1 MAGEM
6 YFVRSRGKVT
16 GPFDI
21 GGLQRL
27 VKLGML
33 SRVHEVSTDKRNWAS
48 AASVPGV
55 LPENA
60 ASAAAGGRSGAG
72 PTDAPSNTYEIT
84 QPPLAGEQLTR
95 SNDAATQQPA
105 LTGPMVACVSC
116 GSVLPAAQL
125 FNDRGRYI
133 CPSCY
138 QRLVP
143 GAPPARSHTPE
154 GGQSAG
160 YFGSGV
166 ASLILGIAG
175 IIIPT
180 AGPLCLFLAIH
191 VARDMAVVFW
201 GILLAGLA
209 CAIAA
214 TAFGSV
220 ALRGNRKARSRDG
233 NGLAITGLILGIIS
247 LSGYAMWFVYLVII
261 FVAAALKAAAVASA
275 AAAKAAAIK
284 AAKAKAAAA
293 KVAAKAKAAH
303 AAH

>member
-1 MAGEM
+1 MAGET

-16 GPFDI
+16 GPFDL

-33 SRVHEVSTDKRNWAS
+33 SRVHEVSTDKQNWVS
-48 AASVPGV
+48 AATVPGV
-55 LPENA
+55 LQEA
-60 ASAAAGGRSGAG
+60 ALRA
-72 PTDAPSNTYEIT
+72 PTVCQSDPGSVDEPANTYDIT
-84 QPPLAGEQLTR
+84 EPPRTGEQPTR
-95 SNDAATQQPA
+95 SSEAAPQLA
-105 LTGPMVACVSC
+105 SFNGPMVACVSC

-143 GAPPARSHTPE
+143 GVPPVRQHRAD
-154 GGQSAG
+154 GGQPAG

-180 AGPLCLFLAIH
+180 AGPLCLFLAIN

-214 TAFGSV
+214 TVFGSV
-220 ALRGNRKARSRDG
+220 TLRGNRKAKSRDG

-261 FVAAALKAAAVASA
+261 FAAAALKAAAAASA

-284 AAKAKAAAA
+284 AAKAKAAAL
-293 KVAAKAKAAH
+293 KAAH
-303 AAH
+303 HTH